1 MLTLAESRPDPPRC
15 LYNLSAMGRLRHR
28 AEMPSAGP
36 SPASTAAARALS
48 QQLLDGIP
56 LAPWPGGMNDRL
68 PGEVPFARWVGPR
81 GMLHARDFSW
91 ARHWRS
97 LYHGGQ
103 LIIDVTSQRLRVI
116 PGVESMPLRFIRD
129 LEPRARDLSVLDL
142 KFRTGD
148 RLRLYGE
155 HVPELT
161 VMFAWLLRQRVI
173 AVPEPHVAECNYR
186 SR

>member
-1 MLTLAESRPDPPRC
+1 
-15 LYNLSAMGRLRHR
+15 MGRFRHR
-28 AEMPSAGP
+28 SEMPSAGP

-48 QQLLDGIP
+48 EQLLNSMP
-56 LAPWPGGMNDRL
+56 LAPWPGGMYDRL
-68 PGEVPFARWVGPR
+68 PGEVPFGRWVGTR
-81 GMLHARDFSW
+81 GMLRARDFSW

-97 LYHGGQ
+97 LYDGGE
-103 LIIDVTSQRLRVI
+103 LIIDVTSQRLRVT
-116 PGVESMPLRFIRD
+116 PGVESMPLRFIRR

-161 VMFAWLLRQRVI
+161 VMLGWLRWQRVI
-173 AVPEPHVAECNYR
+173 KVPDSPVMNPA
-186 SR
+186 